1 MSIILAALSDTVTEA
16 ASNVPESELDALYG
30 VGYHLFAEEANYL
43 RAGRIFA
50 LLAYYRPKE
59 PRYLEATALACM
71 QLKDHCQAIHLFA
84 RALEIVPERLDL
96 ALLLAECMLRN
107 GNRET
112 ALVVLAG
119 IAGHAQELGDAEA
132 EERAIGMLELLTM
145 PVPA

>member
-1 MSIILAALSDTVTEA
+1 MSIILAALADTVTET
-16 ASNVPESELDALYG
+16 ASKVPESELDAMYG
-30 VGYHLFAEEANYL
+30 VGYHLFSEGHHL
-43 RAGRIFA
+43 DAGRIFA

-71 QLKDHCQAIHLFA
+71 KLNDHCQAIHLFA
-84 RALEIVPERLDL
+84 RALEVVPERLDL
-96 ALLLAECMLRN
+96 ALLLADCMLRN

-119 IAGHAQELGDAEA
+119 IAGHARELGDAQA
-132 EERAIGMLELLTM
+132 EERATGMLELLTP